1 MNVLFLCTGNYYRSR
16 FAEEYFN
23 SKAREKGILHRA
35 SSRGLAENFE
45 RHKNPGPMSLD
56 ALSELRRCGV
66 IMRRPIRKPQRLSG
80 AEVPYFDLIICMD
93 KKEHRPMVQKRPSLK
108 GKAVIYWNIK
118 DLIDIPASIA
128 LPECRRKI
136 DLLIQNLA

>member
-1 MNVLFLCTGNYYRSR
+1 
-16 FAEEYFN
+16 
-23 SKAREKGILHRA
+23 
-35 SSRGLAENFE
+35 
-45 RHKNPGPMSLD
+45 
-56 ALSELRRCGV
+56 
-66 IMRRPIRKPQRLSG
+66 
-80 AEVPYFDLIICMD
+80 
-93 KKEHRPMVQKRPSLK
+93 MVQKRPSLK

>member
-66 IMRRPIRKPQRLSG
+66 IMRRPIRKLSLR
-80 AEVPYFDLIICMD
+80 D
-93 KKEHRPMVQKRPSLK
+93 
-108 GKAVIYWNIK
+108 KAVIYWNIK